1 MLRGC
6 KMYCIVISIVFTK
19 IQNLKKNSSTFLIVY
34 KVKHVT

>member
-6 KMYCIVISIVFTK
+6 KMYCIVLSIVFTK
-19 IQNLKKNSSTFLIVY
+19 IQNLKMFEFFLIVY

>member
-6 KMYCIVISIVFTK
+6 KMYCIVLNILFTK
-19 IQNLKKNSSTFLIVY
+19 IQNLKKNSSAFLIVY